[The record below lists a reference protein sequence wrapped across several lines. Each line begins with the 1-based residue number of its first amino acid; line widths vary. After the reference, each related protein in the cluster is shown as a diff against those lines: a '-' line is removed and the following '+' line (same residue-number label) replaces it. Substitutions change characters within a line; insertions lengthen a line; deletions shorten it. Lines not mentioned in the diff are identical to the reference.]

1 VRMMRTANGENG
13 VCLHLLTVAYIA
25 YIAYIAYTLTACTAA
40 TVPRPEMSTDQKLL
54 KPM

>member
-1 VRMMRTANGENG
+1 MQDMRKSDNAADCKL
-13 VCLHLLTVAYIA
+13 VKMILLTPAYIA
-25 YIAYIAYTLTACTAA
+25 YALTARTAA

>member
-1 VRMMRTANGENG
+1 MF
-13 VCLHLLTVAYIA
+13 A